1 MSIKVTYRDG
11 VFAPLEKVAG
21 VQPGA
26 IYTAFSK
33 EELRDILMETA
44 GTPVNLIREEAV
56 ELGVTADGFYG
67 VEWLTHR
74 PFRWTDGKARLSV
87 PIDPRSP
94 PSAMTVDVLMT
105 DGLKKLRIKVDSHTL
120 FNEVIKNRWTET
132 FTLDVG
138 RLTSPKLEIELLS
151 DTHVPQTRDN
161 RTLGVAVGAI
171 ELGAGRPG

>member
-1 MSIKVTYRDG
+1 MTVD
-11 VFAPLEKVAG
+11 V
-21 VQPGA
+21 
-26 IYTAFSK
+26 
-33 EELRDILMETA
+33 LMT
-44 GTPVNLIREEAV
+44 
-56 ELGVTADGFYG
+56 
-67 VEWLTHR
+67 
-74 PFRWTDGKARLSV
+74 GKARLSV